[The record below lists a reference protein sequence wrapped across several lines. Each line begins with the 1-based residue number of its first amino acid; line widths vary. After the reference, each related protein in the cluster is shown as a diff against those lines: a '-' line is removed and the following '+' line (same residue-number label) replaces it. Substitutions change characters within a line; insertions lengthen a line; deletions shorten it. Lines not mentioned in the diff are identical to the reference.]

1 MSMLLISCGR
11 GDATLRQHLE
21 GLGLHVRVAQP
32 TQIRLSHEVASTL
45 LLVVAPSCEEAL
57 RSGSRLPPLALP
69 TLVLAGGAW
78 QALRMASSVTTAVSA
93 WMRLAPH
100 HGLGTDLGPAGRMPL
115 YEVPGAM
122 LHGVPAAGARIVAH
136 ADHARPGLGR
146 GPYAVAFTIEA
157 APLLVITLAHRE
169 HCSVHKRPQPCV

>member
-32 TQIRLSHEVASTL
+32 AQIRLSHEVASTL

-100 HGLGTDLGPAGRMPL
+100 HGLGTDLGSPSTVKMTLARSRPYDYPSHASPKATLWPPWRRSALAAWIPKRGRD
-115 YEVPGAM
+115 G
-122 LHGVPAAGARIVAH
+122 GVPA
-136 ADHARPGLGR
+136 
-146 GPYAVAFTIEA
+146 
-157 APLLVITLAHRE
+157 
-169 HCSVHKRPQPCV
+169 